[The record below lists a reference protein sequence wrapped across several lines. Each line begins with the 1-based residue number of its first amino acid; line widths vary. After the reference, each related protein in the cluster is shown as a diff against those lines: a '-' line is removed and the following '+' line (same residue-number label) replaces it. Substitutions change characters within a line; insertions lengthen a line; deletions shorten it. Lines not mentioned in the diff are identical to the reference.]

1 MRIVI
6 GLHSQQHLKR
16 AIQQYHRLLG
26 LLAIALKFTISTTLG
41 LRKFLILIL
50 IQNIE
55 QSRERVFGQLLV
67 KLNIQWVLFNAYNQP
82 KPWTVRY
89 PIEFANKTIAV
100 SATRYNGEYSFSEII
115 LSTSRNQLTYKDSD
129 YRGQQGVGDQI
140 MFIILGNQIFPNAN
154 Q

>member
-26 LLAIALKFTISTTLG
+26 LLAIALKFTISTILG

-67 KLNIQWVLFNAYNQP
+67 KLNIQWGISWFD
-82 KPWTVRY
+82 
-89 PIEFANKTIAV
+89 ANK
-100 SATRYNGEYSFSEII
+100 Y
-115 LSTSRNQLTYKDSD
+115 YKDISLPISSTVLIALATDDSVSVATTGAECFINWNSGFSQGNRTNIRFLTNRSD
-129 YRGQQGVGDQI
+129 TGSFVWMTVGT
-140 MFIILGNQIFPNAN
+140 A
-154 Q
+154 